1 MSFFPL
7 ARILVISQI
16 GKIGLE
22 SGHKNTLVARLRQS
36 SSTKL
41 FSELGNLKTRDVHKI
56 AFHGFFWPLHY
67 HCPPLL
73 SHTITAGFRSR
84 SWPLHPLSHR
94 FSARV
99 KLSVGEGPGLLTR
112 GLLHNDPGYL
122 LPLTLYF
129 RVREPVGG
137 D

>member
-56 AFHGFFWPLHY
+56 AFHGFFLASSLSLSSSPEPHH
-67 HCPPLL
+67 HCRLQEQELASSPP
-73 SHTITAGFRSR
+73 
-84 SWPLHPLSHR
+84 
-94 FSARV
+94 
-99 KLSVGEGPGLLTR
+99 
-112 GLLHNDPGYL
+112 
-122 LPLTLYF
+122 
-129 RVREPVGG
+129 
-137 D
+137 